1 VTRRLVVLAIVA
13 LLALAL
19 GVAVWA
25 SSREGSSPAACP
37 DSTVTVEDTQR
48 PNLMTYHGRYC
59 TDSR

>member
-1 VTRRLVVLAIVA
+1 MTRRLVALAAVA

-25 SSREGSSPAACP
+25 SSREGSAPTACP

-48 PNLMTYHGRYC
+48 PNLMAYHGRYC
-59 TDSR
+59 DDR